1 MQPNVKKI
9 DPRNVLAFLHDL
21 GAVLLAWTLAYLFR
35 FNFNLPPL
43 HRSGMINALFWVL
56 PVHGIIA
63 WRVGLYRNLWRY
75 ASLTDIKRILI
86 AVGLS
91 GCLVTIV
98 VSLASLQSQIPRTVL
113 ILTPLLLLVFMSSS
127 RFGYRMFKEH
137 LLYGHANL
145 RGEPVII
152 LGSSDHAINLLR
164 DLRRSPH
171 WHVVGILD
179 DDKRKWGREIN
190 DVKVLGGIDALP
202 FWAKKFGLRNV
213 ILALPS
219 STASQR
225 RHAIELAGDA
235 ELTVLTV
242 PAPHDLLSGR
252 VAISE
257 IRRIELEDLLGR
269 EAVNLD
275 DAGLHRFL
283 TDRRIMVTGAG
294 GSIGSELCRQ
304 IAAFSPQL
312 LVFFEFNEYALYTLE
327 QEFQRCFPNV
337 PIICAIGN
345 IMDTER
351 LAGVIDKHRPNV
363 IFHAA
368 AYKHV
373 PLMESENAWAAIA
386 NNVLGTLRV
395 ARAAAAGGVGKFVLV
410 STDKAVNPTN
420 VMGASKR
427 LAERVCQVIQK
438 QAATQFVAVR
448 FGNVLG
454 STGSV
459 IPKFRE
465 QIARGGPVTVTH
477 TEITR
482 YFMTIP
488 EAAQLVL
495 QAGHMGQA
503 GEIFVMDMGDPV
515 LIRDLAR
522 DMIQLSGYAEG
533 EIEIVFTGLRL
544 GEKLYEELLANDETT
559 APTQHPKL
567 RVATCN
573 EGPDAQWLAQL
584 LAWIEHVPP
593 LDDRE
598 LKKRLQEFVPEYT
611 PSQHA

>member
-1 MQPNVKKI
+1 MKKI
-9 DPRNVLAFLHDL
+9 DPRNVLAFLHDIC
-21 GAVLLAWTLAYLFR
+21 AVVLAWTLAYLLR
-35 FNFNLPPL
+35 FNFDLPQQ
-43 HRSGMINALFWVL
+43 HRDGMFSALFWVL

-63 WRVGLYRNLWRY
+63 WRAGLYRNLWRY
-75 ASLTDIKRILI
+75 ASLTDFKRILI
-86 AVGLS
+86 ATGLS

-98 VSLASLQSQIPRTVL
+98 VSLLSLQSEIPRTVL
-113 ILTPLLLLVFMSSS
+113 LLHPLLLVVLMSGS
-127 RFGYRMFKEH
+127 RIGYRMFKEYR
-137 LLYGHANL
+137 LYGHANL
-145 RGEPVII
+145 RGEPVIV
-152 LGSSDHAINLLR
+152 LGSGDHAVNLLR

-179 DDKRKWGREIN
+179 DDKKKWGRQIN
-190 DVKVLGGIDALP
+190 DVKVLGSIDDLP
-202 FWAKKFGLRNV
+202 LWSRKFGLRNV

-219 STASQR
+219 ATASQR
-225 RHAIELAGDA
+225 RKAIELAGDNQLA
-235 ELTVLTV
+235 VLTV
-242 PAPHDLLSGR
+242 PSPQDLLSGR
-252 VAISE
+252 VALSE

-275 DAGLHRFL
+275 DAGLHTFL
-283 TDRRIMVTGAG
+283 TDHRIMVTGAG

-304 IAAFSPQL
+304 IAAFSPKL
-312 LVFFEFNEYALYTLE
+312 IVFYEFNEFALYSLE
-327 QEFQRCFPNV
+327 QEFLRCFPEV
-337 PIICAIGN
+337 PIVCAIGN

-351 LAGVIDKHRPNV
+351 LATVIGKHAPHV

-395 ARAAAAGGVGKFVLV
+395 ARAANAGGVEKFVMV

-427 LAERVCQVIQK
+427 LAERVCQVVQK
-438 QAATQFVAVR
+438 ESATRFVAVR

-465 QIARGGPVTVTH
+465 QIARGGPITVTH
-477 TEITR
+477 AEINR

-495 QAGHMGQA
+495 QAGFMGQA
-503 GEIFVMDMGDPV
+503 GEIFVMDMGQPV
-515 LIRDLAR
+515 RIRDLAR
-522 DMIQLSGYAEG
+522 DMIRLSGYSED
-533 EIEIVFTGLRL
+533 EIGIVYTGLRP

-559 APTQHPKL
+559 VPTPHPKL
-567 RVATCN
+567 RAATCD
-573 EGPDAQWLAQL
+573 EAPAAEWLEQL
-584 LAWIEHVPP
+584 LTWIQNAPP
-593 LDDRE
+593 SDE
-598 LKKRLQEFVPEYT
+598 YALKRRLQEFVPEYK
-611 PSQHA
+611 PNP